1 MKMNVNKIVSK
12 QKLPPMITGLSGIM
26 ELFNVSK
33 STAWK
38 YKQTWLAP
46 AITQR
51 GRIIFVDTKKAL
63 ELLGMENPELF
74 VKVLTEKKNEL

>member
-12 QKLPPMITGLSGIM
+12 QKLPPVITGLSGIM
-26 ELFNVSK
+26 ALFNVSK

-51 GRIIFVDTKKAL
+51 GRIIVVDTKKAL

>member
-12 QKLPPMITGLSGIM
+12 QKLPPVITGLSGIM

-63 ELLGMENPELF
+63 ELLGMENPEQF
-74 VKVLTEKKNEL
+74 VKVLKEKKNEL